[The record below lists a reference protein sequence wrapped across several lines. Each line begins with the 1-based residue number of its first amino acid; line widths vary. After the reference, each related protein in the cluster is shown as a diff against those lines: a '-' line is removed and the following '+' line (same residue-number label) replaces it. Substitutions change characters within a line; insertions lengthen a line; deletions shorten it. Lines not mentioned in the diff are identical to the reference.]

1 VGVVHGDLSH
11 ESTIA
16 AVALLALA
24 IGIATAMFTT
34 VDAPILRPVPFDNPN
49 ELAHIHMGDE
59 QGGPGEASP
68 HFNSV
73 WTELQELRA
82 GPAAFVK
89 ILHAFR
95 LKRGAYP
102 PPHHVF

>member
-1 VGVVHGDLSH
+1 VVHGDLSH

-34 VDAPILRPVPFDNPN
+34 VDALILRLVPFDNPN
-49 ELAHIHMGDE
+49 ELAHIQMGDE

-73 WTELQELRA
+73 WTELQELHA

-95 LKRGAYP
+95 LKRGA
-102 PPHHVF
+102 